1 MKKLQVALDL
11 QSTQAAISMLEKV
24 GKYVDIIELGT
35 PLMISE
41 GTQVIKTIKELY
53 PNKIL
58 FSDIKIM
65 DGGSIMADIVFK
77 AGADMVSVL
86 AQANNET
93 IKDVIETA
101 KKYNKKVLV
110 DMCAVKDITS
120 RAKEIEQW
128 NPDYICVH
136 VGYDVQNTGT
146 DPVEEVKKLTGIKC
160 EKAAAGGIK
169 LATFEEACK
178 SDIDDIIVGG
188 GLFNEKNPEETAK
201 KMYQILNKYR

>member
-11 QSTQAAISMLEKV
+11 LTIEDTKNMLNQV
-24 GKYVDIIELGT
+24 GEYVDIIELGT
-35 PLMISE
+35 PLMVSQ
-41 GTQVIKTIKELY
+41 GAQVIREIKPLY
-53 PNKIL
+53 PEKTV
-58 FSDIKIM
+58 FADIKIM

-86 AQANNET
+86 AQANDAT

-110 DMCAVKDITS
+110 DMCAVKDIEA
-120 RAKEIEQW
+120 RAKDIAPW
-128 NPDYICVH
+128 GPDYICVH
-136 VGYDVQNTGT
+136 VGYDIQNTGV
-146 DPVEEVKKLTGIKC
+146 DPVEEVKKLSDIQC

-169 LATFEEACK
+169 LETFEAACQ

-188 GLFNEKNPEETAK
+188 GLFNAKDPKATAK
-201 KMYQILNKYR
+201 AMFDILNKYR